1 MPERDRRDERAE
13 PDPLGPHSQSRQRRD
28 CVERRSLAPADD
40 GEIVVGAEQPLEPA
54 PLARIGERQPLVP
67 RDALLPLDH
76 QAQPHRSAH
85 HDATIALVR
94 LAAVALLALALTGCG
109 GNGGE
114 LDGRGLRRRRRT
126 RPPKADGGATK
137 PSDLLD
143 ETVTYTLVFETSCG
157 DFEVTLDQESAPD
170 TAASL
175 VALANDGFYDDT
187 IFHRVVPGFVIQG
200 GDPTGTGGGGPG
212 YSTVDVP
219 PSGAEVHAR
228 RRGDG
233 EDPDR
238 AAGNERQPVLR
249 RHGARMPPCRPS
261 TRSSAR

>member
-1 MPERDRRDERAE
+1 MPEGDRRDERAE
-13 PDPLGPHSQSRQRRD
+13 PDPLGRDSQGRQRREG
-28 CVERRSLAPADD
+28 VERRSLAPTDD

-54 PLARIGERQPLVP
+54 PLARVGEREPLVP
-67 RDALLPLDH
+67 GDALLPLDH
-76 QAQPHRSAH
+76 QAKPHRSLH

-109 GNGGE
+109 GNGGGSTAE
-114 LDGRGLRRRRRT
+114 GCADVDA
-126 RPPKADGGATK
+126 PAAKPDGGATK

-157 DFEVTLDQESAPD
+157 DFEITLDQETAPD

-175 VALANDGFYDDT
+175 VALAKSGFYDDT
-187 IFHRVVPGFVIQG
+187 TFHRVVPGFVIQG
-200 GDPTGTGGGGPG
+200 GDPTGRGGGGPG
-212 YSTVDVP
+212 LLDRRR
-219 PSGAEVHAR
+219 AAFRREVYAR

-249 RHGARMPPCRPS
+249 RHRRGCSPCRPN
-261 TRSSAR
+261 TPSSAR